1 MFEGLFGVILS
12 IIASI
17 GKEPFKY
24 ILIHKF
30 FYTTGQLILLIC
42 LLFFYLILS
51 ITTNAYKVYSN
62 IIFSPMD
69 ASLINYMLNPAFNIY
84 FFIYKLDFNNNYYSF
99 IISEIICLVITFFG
113 CIYNEYIII
122 SWCGLNE
129 ETDDAIRERTIS
141 KINIPLILGDD
152 LHDNSEQQNS
162 LISIDNDN
170 D

>member
-1 MFEGLFGVILS
+1 
-12 IIASI
+12 
-17 GKEPFKY
+17 
-24 ILIHKF
+24 
-30 FYTTGQLILLIC
+30 
-42 LLFFYLILS
+42 
-51 ITTNAYKVYSN
+51 
-62 IIFSPMD
+62 MD

>member
-1 MFEGLFGVILS
+1 MLGLIYLNIKILKKWDWNIFSYINPFKILLFEGLFGVILS

-84 FFIYKLDFNNNYYSF
+84 FLYINSILITITILSSF
-99 IISEIICLVITFFG
+99 L
-113 CIYNEYIII
+113 
-122 SWCGLNE
+122 
-129 ETDDAIRERTIS
+129 
-141 KINIPLILGDD
+141 K
-152 LHDNSEQQNS
+152 
-162 LISIDNDN
+162 
-170 D
+170 